1 MNTHDSSKGGAN
13 SATKFKLLCFNANS
27 IGKNPKRQ
35 NVFHYLKKRNPDFV
49 LACDTRICKTIENVV
64 KDEWGGQCIFNSF
77 TSQARG
83 VAIFLKKN
91 NPAKILDTFR
101 DNEGNVLAICMVLE
115 DKNKLGLSCAKLRTA

>member
-1 MNTHDSSKGGAN
+1 MNTHDSSKGGVN

-27 IGKNPKRQ
+27 FGKNPKRQ

-64 KDEWGGQCIFNSF
+64 RDEWGGQCIFNSF
-77 TSQARG
+77 SSQARG

-101 DNEGNVLAICMVLE
+101 DNEGN
-115 DKNKLGLSCAKLRTA
+115 SCNFHGI